1 MSFLLNVWYQQQ
13 QKKKK
18 KKRNEKKTERKK
30 KRKDLIP
37 FISKVYVLI
46 NSFIFFFMIHEA
58 TRAIRC
64 KMKSKLYLPIILL
77 INYITEENLF
87 FNVE

>member
-1 MSFLLNVWYQQQ
+1 MSRVPCSDEFFIKRLISTTT
-13 QKKKK
+13 KKKK

-30 KRKDLIP
+30 KRKDLIT

-58 TRAIRC
+58 TQYIHNTRTIRC
-64 KMKSKLYLPIILL
+64 RS
-77 INYITEENLF
+77 
-87 FNVE
+87 VC